1 MGKTYSY
8 DGLDDDFLDNENE
21 NLHRDQHDK
30 QKRKIKQK
38 IDDYLE
44 RKRLRENLG
53 DSDLD
58 FME

>member
-8 DGLDDDFLDNENE
+8 DGLDDDFLDHENE

-30 QKRKIKQK
+30 QKRRIKQK